1 MRYRRMRIDV
11 LICLGL
17 ALLVAMGTGKVAKMI
32 AAATYDSYVAA
43 HTVPA
48 GEVGGPAEAG
58 TFRAQSVEDLLSQ
71 DTFTV
76 ISPGIEYR
84 NRGGGYYGGCFFD
97 MLTLPSGEL
106 VAASING
113 DSIQYDGEFY
123 ISDKTLPV
131 GRIVWEDLTQNETF
145 LNQIQYSEPL
155 SRTDFYVDM
164 MGYGGTQSLESY
176 TSFPENVVQVVT
188 VIVCFP
194 LLHALGA
201 KLGIFPYFFLPK
213 KLREQE
219 WE

>member
-1 MRYRRMRIDV
+1 
-11 LICLGL
+11 
-17 ALLVAMGTGKVAKMI
+17 
-32 AAATYDSYVAA
+32 
-43 HTVPA
+43 
-48 GEVGGPAEAG
+48 
-58 TFRAQSVEDLLSQ
+58 
-71 DTFTV
+71 
-76 ISPGIEYR
+76 
-84 NRGGGYYGGCFFD
+84 